1 MAPPSDKPQ
10 NLEFMECYYYPKKCV
25 PCERA
30 RRDAWQVI
38 HHIPT
43 RQNFYAN
50 FEEEVD
56 KNLVHTSLETS
67 HPGPAP
73 WYIAVELLPTRGDSN
88 TLWLPT
94 EPLSLENSVVSDDQ
108 QVQHSLEEG
117 QVVGGGPLEDSMI
130 EESSMA
136 GLRIEENSVVEEK
149 DSMVEENSRE
159 DSRIEENAAVKENS
173 AVEENLAIEE
183 NLRAKGNTRVEE
195 KPMVEW
201 SPAVE
206 KESNSRRQGSDTGS
220 EEWENLANWS
230 PLPSIRKAQEEKE
243 EFIRNV
249 ISALEE
255 AQVQVARSLQR
266 MSMALPA
273 DPTQYKIALSYF
285 DKQRQAIRKKMEDA
299 KIELQQILSDR
310 LL

>member
-30 RRDAWQVI
+30 RRGFCLSGPLIKTQDGRYAFRSTCFYCNQLPKNERKNCQVLKQNQLSKFNTTYLDAWQVI

-249 ISALEE
+249 
-255 AQVQVARSLQR
+255 
-266 MSMALPA
+266 
-273 DPTQYKIALSYF
+273 
-285 DKQRQAIRKKMEDA
+285 
-299 KIELQQILSDR
+299 
-310 LL
+310 